1 MLSFT
6 EIVFKF
12 LNRKKSFCGKIIL
25 FQLAFLTLLPISA
38 EEKRVLKVGS
48 VDNYLPCSDFV
59 DGNFEGLS
67 LDMWRAIA
75 EKNKIKYDLSVIPT
89 FGQAVDDAASGKYDL
104 IASCHKITADRLKKV
119 TYAVP
124 YTEGTLGFLSR
135 KVEKR
140 LFIFDLITEPIVIG
154 SILALSSFS
163 LLGSLFIYKLEYGNF
178 KLRDFSHQKRVHI
191 MHSFTGFV
199 TGTYGDLTNKRKGMS
214 IIILLAI
221 VRILIVSTL
230 VGSSA
235 SLLFKR
241 DSPKDANALNDES
254 IKNIVYTGVAVNKA
268 TKMDD
273 WLQNKVN
280 LNDEINSF
288 EVKILRATRGEPE
301 LVSALK
307 DGKVNH
313 ILSDIAVLNRILAN
327 IENPDD
333 YVISVKNPNVTPQAF
348 IFGANLEENY
358 RKSINITI
366 SEFIRSG
373 KARKLGIF
381 WNKLIK

>member
-1 MLSFT
+1 M
-6 EIVFKF
+6 FKF
-12 LNRKKSFCGKIIL
+12 FFSKNL
-25 FQLAFLTLLPISA
+25 FYKNIVLFPLTFFVLLPISA
-38 EEKRVLKVGS
+38 EEKRVLKVGT
-48 VDNYLPCSDFV
+48 VDNYLPCSDLV

-67 LDMWRAIA
+67 VDMWRAIA
-75 EKNKIKYDLSVIPT
+75 EKNKMHYDLSIIPT

-124 YTEGTLGFLSR
+124 YTKGTLGFLSR
-135 KVEKR
+135 KKQSN
-140 LFIFDLITEPIVIG
+140 LFIFDLFSDPIVLNSILILTAVSLTG
-154 SILALSSFS
+154 SILL
-163 LLGSLFIYKLEYGNF
+163 YKVEKGHL
-178 KLRDFSHQKRVHI
+178 KVKDFSKQKRTTI
-191 MHSFTGFV
+191 MHKFTNFV
-199 TGTYGDLTNKRKGMS
+199 IGAYGPLTIEKKGMWIVIFVAFS
-214 IIILLAI
+214 RLLII
-221 VRILIVSTL
+221 STL

-235 SLLFKR
+235 SLIFKR
-241 DSPKDANALNDES
+241 DSPQNANDLSDES
-254 IKNIVYTGVAVNKA
+254 IRNIVYTGVTVNKA

-280 LNDEINSF
+280 QSDTIDSSK
-288 EVKILRATRGEPE
+288 VKILRATRGEPE

-307 DGKVNH
+307 SGKVNH

-327 IENPDD
+327 IENQED

-348 IFGANLEENY
+348 IFGANLEDNY

-373 KARKLGIF
+373 KSRELGII
-381 WNKLIK
+381 WNKVIK

>member
-1 MLSFT
+1 M
-6 EIVFKF
+6 FKF
-12 LNRKKSFCGKIIL
+12 FFSKNL
-25 FQLAFLTLLPISA
+25 FYKNIVLFPLTFFVLLPISA
-38 EEKRVLKVGS
+38 EEKRVLKVGT
-48 VDNYLPCSDFV
+48 VDNYLPCSDLV

-67 LDMWRAIA
+67 VDMWRAIA
-75 EKNKIKYDLSVIPT
+75 EKNKMHYDLSIIPT

-124 YTEGTLGFLSR
+124 YTKGTLGFLSR
-135 KVEKR
+135 KKQSN
-140 LFIFDLITEPIVIG
+140 LFIFDLFSDSIVLNSILILTAVSLTG
-154 SILALSSFS
+154 SILL
-163 LLGSLFIYKLEYGNF
+163 YKVEKGHL
-178 KLRDFSHQKRVHI
+178 KVKDFSKQKRTTI
-191 MHSFTGFV
+191 MHKFTNFV
-199 TGTYGDLTNKRKGMS
+199 IGAYGPLTIEKKGMWIVIFVAFS
-214 IIILLAI
+214 RLLII
-221 VRILIVSTL
+221 STL

-235 SLLFKR
+235 SLIFKR
-241 DSPKDANALNDES
+241 DSPQNANDLSDES
-254 IKNIVYTGVAVNKA
+254 IRNIVYTGVTVNKD

-280 LNDEINSF
+280 QSDTIDSSK
-288 EVKILRATRGEPE
+288 VKILRATGGEPE

-307 DGKVNH
+307 SGKVNH

-327 IENPDD
+327 IENQED

-348 IFGANLEENY
+348 IFGANLEDNY

-373 KARKLGIF
+373 KSRKLGII
-381 WNKLIK
+381 WNKVIK

>member
-1 MLSFT
+1 M
-6 EIVFKF
+6 FKF
-12 LNRKKSFCGKIIL
+12 FFSKNL
-25 FQLAFLTLLPISA
+25 FYKNIVLFPLTFFVLLPISA
-38 EEKRVLKVGS
+38 EEKRVLKVGT
-48 VDNYLPCSDFV
+48 VDNYLPCSDLV

-67 LDMWRAIA
+67 VDMWRAIA
-75 EKNKIKYDLSVIPT
+75 EKNKIHYDLSIIPT

-124 YTEGTLGFLSR
+124 YTKGTLGFLSR
-135 KVEKR
+135 KKQSN
-140 LFIFDLITEPIVIG
+140 LFIFDLFSDPIVLNSILILTAVSLTG
-154 SILALSSFS
+154 SILL
-163 LLGSLFIYKLEYGNF
+163 YKVEKGHL
-178 KLRDFSHQKRVHI
+178 KVKDFSKLKRTSI
-191 MHSFTGFV
+191 MHKFTNFV
-199 TGTYGDLTNKRKGMS
+199 IGAYGPLTIEKKGMWIVIFVAFS
-214 IIILLAI
+214 RLLII
-221 VRILIVSTL
+221 STL

-235 SLLFKR
+235 SLIFKR
-241 DSPKDANALNDES
+241 DSPQNANDLSDES
-254 IKNIVYTGVAVNKA
+254 IRNIVYTGVTVNKA

-280 LNDEINSF
+280 QSDTIDSSK
-288 EVKILRATRGEPE
+288 VKILRATRGEPE

-307 DGKVNH
+307 SGKVNH

-327 IENPDD
+327 IENPED

-348 IFGANLEENY
+348 IFGANLEDNY

-373 KARKLGIF
+373 KSRELGII
-381 WNKLIK
+381 WNKVIK

>member
-1 MLSFT
+1 MYRFSLRKNFFYKN
-6 EIVFKF
+6 IVLFPLTF
-12 LNRKKSFCGKIIL
+12 LV
-25 FQLAFLTLLPISA
+25 LLPISA
-38 EEKRVLKVGS
+38 EEKRVLKVGT
-48 VDNYLPCSDFV
+48 VDNYLPCSDLV

-67 LDMWRAIA
+67 VDMWRAIA
-75 EKNKIKYDLSVIPT
+75 EKNKIHYDLSIIPT
-89 FGQAVDDAASGKYDL
+89 FGQAVDDAAYGKYDL
-104 IASCHKITADRLKKV
+104 IASCHKITADRLKKA

-135 KVEKR
+135 KKQNN
-140 LFIFDLITEPIVIG
+140 LFIIDLFSDSIVLNSILILTAVSLTG
-154 SILALSSFS
+154 SILLYKVEKGHLEVKDLSEQKRTTIMNKFANFVV
-163 LLGSLFIYKLEYGNF
+163 GEYGE
-178 KLRDFSHQKRVHI
+178 
-191 MHSFTGFV
+191 
-199 TGTYGDLTNKRKGMS
+199 LTKEKKGMW
-214 IIILLAI
+214 I
-221 VRILIVSTL
+221 VIFVAFSRILIISTL

-235 SLLFKR
+235 SLIFKR
-241 DSPKDANALNDES
+241 DAPKDANALNDES
-254 IKNIVYTGVAVNKA
+254 IRNIVYTGVTVNKA

-280 LNDEINSF
+280 QSDTIDSSK
-288 EVKILRATRGEPE
+288 VKILRATGGEPE

-307 DGKVNH
+307 SGKVNH

-348 IFGANLEENY
+348 IFGANLEDNY

-373 KARKLGIF
+373 KSRELGIL
-381 WNKLIK
+381 WNKLIN

>member
-1 MLSFT
+1 M
-6 EIVFKF
+6 FKI
-12 LNRKKSFCGKIIL
+12 LNTKKFFFGKIIL

-38 EEKRVLKVGS
+38 KEERVLKVGT
-48 VDNYLPCSDFV
+48 VDNYLPCSDLE

-67 LDMWRAIA
+67 LDIWRAIA

-89 FGQAVDDAASGKYDL
+89 FGQAVDDAASGRYDL
-104 IASCHKITADRLKKV
+104 IASCHKITSDRLKKV

-135 KVEKR
+135 KADKR
-140 LFIFDLITEPIVIG
+140 LFIFDLVTEPIVIG
-154 SILALSSFS
+154 SILALSTLC
-163 LLGSLFIYKLEYGNF
+163 LLGSLIIYKLEYGNF
-178 KLRDFSHQKRVHI
+178 KLRDFSHQKRVDI

-214 IIILLAI
+214 IIIFLAI
-221 VRILIVSTL
+221 GRILIISTL

-235 SLLFKR
+235 SLIFTR

-280 LNDEINSF
+280 QNDEIDSW
-288 EVKILRATRGEPE
+288 EVKILRATGGEPE

-333 YVISVKNPNVTPQAF
+333 YFISVKNPNVTPQAF
-348 IFGANLEENY
+348 IFGANLEDTY

-373 KARKLGIF
+373 KARNLGIF
-381 WNKLIK
+381 WNKLIN

>member
-1 MLSFT
+1 M
-6 EIVFKF
+6 FKF
-12 LNRKKSFCGKIIL
+12 FFGKNFFYKNIVL
-25 FQLAFLTLLPISA
+25 FPLTFFILLPLSA
-38 EEKRVLKVGS
+38 EEKRVLKVGT
-48 VDNYLPCSDFV
+48 VDNYLPCSDLV

-67 LDMWRAIA
+67 VDMWREIA
-75 EKNKIKYDLSVIPT
+75 EKNKIHYDLSIIPT

-119 TYAVP
+119 AYAVS

-135 KVEKR
+135 KNQNK
-140 LFIFDLITEPIVIG
+140 LFIFDLISDSIVLNSILILAAVSLMGSVLLFKVEKGHLNVKDFSKQKRTTIMHKFTNFVIG
-154 SILALSSFS
+154 S
-163 LLGSLFIYKLEYGNF
+163 YGP
-178 KLRDFSHQKRVHI
+178 
-191 MHSFTGFV
+191 
-199 TGTYGDLTNKRKGMS
+199 LTIEKKGMWIVIFVAFS
-214 IIILLAI
+214 RLLII
-221 VRILIVSTL
+221 STL

-235 SLLFKR
+235 SLIFKR
-241 DSPKDANALNDES
+241 DSPKNANDLNDES
-254 IKNIVYTGVAVNKA
+254 IRNIVYTGVTVNKA

-280 LNDEINSF
+280 QSETIDSSK
-288 EVKILRATRGEPE
+288 VKILRATGGEPE

-307 DGKVNH
+307 SGKVNH

-327 IENPDD
+327 IENPED

-348 IFGANLEENY
+348 IFGANLEDNY

-373 KARKLGIF
+373 KSRELGIL

>member
-1 MLSFT
+1 M
-6 EIVFKF
+6 FKF
-12 LNRKKSFCGKIIL
+12 FFSKNFFCKNIL
-25 FQLAFLTLLPISA
+25 LFPLTFLCLLQISA
-38 EEKRVLKVGS
+38 KEKRILKIGT
-48 VDNYLPCSDFV
+48 VDNYLPCSDLV

-67 LDMWRAIA
+67 VDIWRAIA
-75 EKNKIKYDLSVIPT
+75 EKHKMHYDLSIIPT

-135 KVEKR
+135 QKQNK
-140 LFIFDLITEPIVIG
+140 LFIVDLFSDSIVLNSILILAAVSLTG
-154 SILALSSFS
+154 SILL
-163 LLGSLFIYKLEYGNF
+163 YKFEKGHL
-178 KLRDFSHQKRVHI
+178 KVKDFSKQKRATI
-191 MHSFTGFV
+191 MHKFTNFV
-199 TGTYGDLTNKRKGMS
+199 IGAYAPLTIEKKGMWIVILVAFS
-214 IIILLAI
+214 RLLII
-221 VRILIVSTL
+221 STL

-235 SLLFKR
+235 SLIFKR
-241 DSPKDANALNDES
+241 ESPKNANNLNDES
-254 IKNIVYTGVAVNKA
+254 IRNIVYTGVAVNKA

-280 LNDEINSF
+280 QSDTIDSSK
-288 EVKILRATRGEPE
+288 VKILRATRGEPE

-307 DGKVNH
+307 SGKVNH

-327 IENPDD
+327 IENPED

-348 IFGANLEENY
+348 IFGANLEDNY

-373 KARKLGIF
+373 KSRELGIL

>member
-1 MLSFT
+1 M
-6 EIVFKF
+6 FKF
-12 LNRKKSFCGKIIL
+12 FFSKNLFYKSIVL
-25 FQLAFLTLLPISA
+25 FPLTFFVLLPISA
-38 EEKRVLKVGS
+38 EEKRVLKVGT
-48 VDNYLPCSDFV
+48 VDNYLPCSDLV

-67 LDMWRAIA
+67 VDMWRAIA
-75 EKNKIKYDLSVIPT
+75 EKNKMHYDLSIIPT

-124 YTEGTLGFLSR
+124 YTKGTLGFLSR
-135 KVEKR
+135 KKQSN
-140 LFIFDLITEPIVIG
+140 LFIFDLFSDSIVLNSILILTAVSLTG
-154 SILALSSFS
+154 SILL
-163 LLGSLFIYKLEYGNF
+163 YKVEKGHL
-178 KLRDFSHQKRVHI
+178 KVKDFSKQKRTTI
-191 MHSFTGFV
+191 MHKFTNFLI
-199 TGTYGDLTNKRKGMS
+199 GTYAPLTIEKKGMWIVIFVAFS
-214 IIILLAI
+214 RLLII
-221 VRILIVSTL
+221 STL

-235 SLLFKR
+235 SLIFKR
-241 DSPKDANALNDES
+241 DSPQNANDLSDES
-254 IKNIVYTGVAVNKA
+254 IRNIVYTGVTVNKA

-280 LNDEINSF
+280 QSDTIDSSK
-288 EVKILRATRGEPE
+288 VKILRATRGEPE

-307 DGKVNH
+307 SGKVNH

-327 IENPDD
+327 IENQED

-348 IFGANLEENY
+348 IFGANLEDNY

-373 KARKLGIF
+373 KSRELGII
-381 WNKLIK
+381 WNKVIK

>member
-1 MLSFT
+1 M
-6 EIVFKF
+6 FKF
-12 LNRKKSFCGKIIL
+12 FFSKNL
-25 FQLAFLTLLPISA
+25 FFKNIVLFPLTFFVLLPISA
-38 EEKRVLKVGS
+38 EEKRVLRVGT
-48 VDNYLPCSDFV
+48 VDNYLPCSDLV

-67 LDMWRAIA
+67 VDMWRAIA
-75 EKNKIKYDLSVIPT
+75 EKNKMHYDLSIIPT

-124 YTEGTLGFLSR
+124 YTKGTLGFLSR
-135 KVEKR
+135 KKQSN
-140 LFIFDLITEPIVIG
+140 LFIFDLFSDPIVLNSILILTAVSLTG
-154 SILALSSFS
+154 SILL
-163 LLGSLFIYKLEYGNF
+163 YKVEKGHL
-178 KLRDFSHQKRVHI
+178 KVKDFSKQKRTTI
-191 MHSFTGFV
+191 MHKFTNFV
-199 TGTYGDLTNKRKGMS
+199 IGAYGPLTIEKKGMWIVIFVAFS
-214 IIILLAI
+214 RLLII
-221 VRILIVSTL
+221 STL

-235 SLLFKR
+235 SLIFKR
-241 DSPKDANALNDES
+241 DSPQNANDLSDES
-254 IKNIVYTGVAVNKA
+254 IRNIVYTGVTVNKA

-280 LNDEINSF
+280 QSDTIDSSK
-288 EVKILRATRGEPE
+288 VKILRATRGEPE

-307 DGKVNH
+307 SGKVNH

-327 IENPDD
+327 IENQED

-348 IFGANLEENY
+348 IFGANLEDNY

-373 KARKLGIF
+373 KSRELGIL

>member
-1 MLSFT
+1 M
-6 EIVFKF
+6 FKF
-12 LNRKKSFCGKIIL
+12 FFSNNFFYKNIVLFPLTFFVIL
-25 FQLAFLTLLPISA
+25 PLSA
-38 EEKRVLKVGS
+38 EEKRVLKVGT
-48 VDNYLPCSDFV
+48 VDNYLPCSDLV

-67 LDMWRAIA
+67 IDMWRAIA
-75 EKNKIKYDLSVIPT
+75 EKNKIHYDLSIIPT

-104 IASCHKITADRLKKV
+104 IASCHKITSDRLKKV

-135 KVEKR
+135 KNQNK
-140 LFIFDLITEPIVIG
+140 LFIVDLISDSIVLNSILILAALSLIG
-154 SILALSSFS
+154 SIL
-163 LLGSLFIYKLEYGNF
+163 LFKVEKGHLNV
-178 KLRDFSHQKRVHI
+178 KDFSKQKRATI
-191 MHSFTGFV
+191 MHKFTNFV
-199 TGTYGDLTNKRKGMS
+199 IGSYGPLTIEKKGMW
-214 IIILLAI
+214 IIIFVAFSRLLI
-221 VRILIVSTL
+221 ISTL

-235 SLLFKR
+235 SLIFKR
-241 DSPKDANALNDES
+241 DSPKNVNDLNDES
-254 IKNIVYTGVAVNKA
+254 IRNIVYAGVTVNKA

-280 LNDEINSF
+280 QSDTIDSSK
-288 EVKILRATRGEPE
+288 VKILLAVGGEPE

-307 DGKVNH
+307 SGKVNH
-313 ILSDIAVLNRILAN
+313 ILSDIAVLNRIHAN
-327 IENPDD
+327 IENPED

-348 IFGANLEENY
+348 IFGANLEDNY

-373 KARKLGIF
+373 KSRELGIL

>member
-1 MLSFT
+1 M
-6 EIVFKF
+6 FKF
-12 LNRKKSFCGKIIL
+12 FFSKNL
-25 FQLAFLTLLPISA
+25 FYKNIVLFPLTFFVLLPISA
-38 EEKRVLKVGS
+38 EEKRVLKVGT
-48 VDNYLPCSDFV
+48 VDNYLPCSDLV

-67 LDMWRAIA
+67 VDMWRAIA
-75 EKNKIKYDLSVIPT
+75 EKNKMHYDLSIIPT

-124 YTEGTLGFLSR
+124 YTKGTLGFLSR
-135 KVEKR
+135 KKQSN
-140 LFIFDLITEPIVIG
+140 LFIFDLFSDPIVLNSILILTAVSLIGSVLLFKVENGHLNVKDFSKQKRTTIMHKFTNFVIG
-154 SILALSSFS
+154 S
-163 LLGSLFIYKLEYGNF
+163 YGP
-178 KLRDFSHQKRVHI
+178 
-191 MHSFTGFV
+191 
-199 TGTYGDLTNKRKGMS
+199 LTIEKKGMWIVIFVAFS
-214 IIILLAI
+214 RLLII
-221 VRILIVSTL
+221 STL

-235 SLLFKR
+235 SLIFKR
-241 DSPKDANALNDES
+241 DSPQNANDLSDES
-254 IKNIVYTGVAVNKA
+254 IRNIVYTGVTVNKA

-280 LNDEINSF
+280 QSDTIDSSK
-288 EVKILRATRGEPE
+288 VKILRATRGEPE

-307 DGKVNH
+307 SGKVNH

-327 IENPDD
+327 IENQED

-348 IFGANLEENY
+348 IFGANLEDNY

-373 KARKLGIF
+373 KSRELGII
-381 WNKLIK
+381 WNKVIK

>member
-1 MLSFT
+1 M
-6 EIVFKF
+6 FKF
-12 LNRKKSFCGKIIL
+12 FFSKNFFCKNIL
-25 FQLAFLTLLPISA
+25 LFPLTFLCLLPISA
-38 EEKRVLKVGS
+38 KEKRILKIGT
-48 VDNYLPCSDFV
+48 VDNYLPCSDLV

-67 LDMWRAIA
+67 VDIWRAIA
-75 EKNKIKYDLSVIPT
+75 EKQKMHYDLSIIPT

-124 YTEGTLGFLSR
+124 YTKGTLGFLSR
-135 KVEKR
+135 KKQSN
-140 LFIFDLITEPIVIG
+140 LFIFDLFSDPIVLNSILILTAVSLTGSILLYKVEKGHLKVKDFSKQKRTTIMHKFTNFVIG
-154 SILALSSFS
+154 S
-163 LLGSLFIYKLEYGNF
+163 YGP
-178 KLRDFSHQKRVHI
+178 
-191 MHSFTGFV
+191 
-199 TGTYGDLTNKRKGMS
+199 LTIEKKGMWIVIFVAFS
-214 IIILLAI
+214 RLLII
-221 VRILIVSTL
+221 STL

-235 SLLFKR
+235 SLIFKR
-241 DSPKDANALNDES
+241 ESPKNANDLNDES
-254 IKNIVYTGVAVNKA
+254 IRNIVYTGVTVNKA

-280 LNDEINSF
+280 QSDTIDSSK
-288 EVKILRATRGEPE
+288 VKILRATGGEPE

-307 DGKVNH
+307 SGKVNH

-327 IENPDD
+327 IENQED

-348 IFGANLEENY
+348 IFGANLEDNY

-373 KARKLGIF
+373 KSRELGIL

>member
-1 MLSFT
+1 
-6 EIVFKF
+6 VFKF
-12 LNRKKSFCGKIIL
+12 FFGKNFFYKNIVL
-25 FQLAFLTLLPISA
+25 FPLTFFILLPLSA
-38 EEKRVLKVGS
+38 EEKRVLKVGT
-48 VDNYLPCSDFV
+48 VDNYLPCSDLV

-67 LDMWRAIA
+67 VDMWREIA
-75 EKNKIKYDLSVIPT
+75 EKNKIHYDLSIIPT

-119 TYAVP
+119 AYAVS

-135 KVEKR
+135 KNQNKLFIVDLISDSIVLNSILILAAVSLMGSVLLFKVEKGHLNVKDFSKQKR
-140 LFIFDLITEPIVIG
+140 TTIMHKFTNFVIG
-154 SILALSSFS
+154 S
-163 LLGSLFIYKLEYGNF
+163 YGP
-178 KLRDFSHQKRVHI
+178 
-191 MHSFTGFV
+191 
-199 TGTYGDLTNKRKGMS
+199 LTIEKKGMWIVIFVAFS
-214 IIILLAI
+214 RLLII
-221 VRILIVSTL
+221 STL

-235 SLLFKR
+235 SLIFKR
-241 DSPKDANALNDES
+241 DSPKNANDLNDES
-254 IKNIVYTGVAVNKA
+254 IRNIVYTGVTVNKA

-280 LNDEINSF
+280 QSETIDSSK
-288 EVKILRATRGEPE
+288 VKILRATGGEPE

-307 DGKVNH
+307 SGKVNH

-327 IENPDD
+327 IENPED

-348 IFGANLEENY
+348 IFGANLEDNY

-373 KARKLGIF
+373 KSRELGII
-381 WNKLIK
+381 WNKVIK

>member
-1 MLSFT
+1 MLKSSYP
-6 EIVFKF
+6 
-12 LNRKKSFCGKIIL
+12 KKLFFHKIIL
-25 FQLAFLTLLPISA
+25 FQLSLITLLPISA
-38 EEKRVLKVGS
+38 EEKRVLKVGT
-48 VDNYLPCSDFV
+48 VDNYLPCSDLV

-104 IASCHKITADRLKKV
+104 IASCHKITADRLKKA

-135 KVEKR
+135 KADKR
-140 LFIFDLITEPIVIG
+140 LFIFDLLTEPIVIG
-154 SILALSSFS
+154 SILALSTLCLF
-163 LLGSLFIYKLEYGNF
+163 GSLIIYKLEYGNF
-178 KLRDFSHQKRVHI
+178 NLRDFSHQKRVNI

-214 IIILLAI
+214 IIILLAFA
-221 VRILIVSTL
+221 RILILSTL

-235 SLLFKR
+235 SLIFTR

-280 LNDEINSF
+280 KNNEIDSW
-288 EVKILRATRGEPE
+288 EVKILRATGGEPE

-333 YVISVKNPNVTPQAF
+333 YFISVKNPNVTPQAF
-348 IFGANLEENY
+348 IFGVNLEENY

-373 KARKLGIF
+373 KARQLGLF